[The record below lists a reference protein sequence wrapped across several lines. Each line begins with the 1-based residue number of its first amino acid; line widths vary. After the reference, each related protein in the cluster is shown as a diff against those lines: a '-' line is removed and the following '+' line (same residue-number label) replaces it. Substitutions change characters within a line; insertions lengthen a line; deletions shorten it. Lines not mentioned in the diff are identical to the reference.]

1 MPGLSARSGPR
12 GITGCGRRPRLR
24 PWAGPDRAGRGRCG
38 PGPRPRPSPPPPDT
52 EHREGPVPAA
62 ALRRPRGACAA
73 PTIPS
78 VPRGAKQR
86 CGARARRGGCWERES
101 ARTPPSTPA
110 ARPRGLRPAPLPS
123 PGSGRGGGRG
133 AGEEGRAGG
142 GGAAA
147 GGGGCVLGAAGG
159 MQAAG
164 GGGGPGCGCKGIRSC
179 LLCEGPAPAAPPPQG
194 EDNFTYCPATGL
206 AKGNEHSEFAGW
218 AFPFPGVFLVE
229 EFINEDEECEIV
241 ELMDRDDWKPSQSG
255 RKKQDY
261 GPKVNF
267 KKQRLKAGSFT
278 GLPSFSRKIVAQMK
292 ACAVLSSFSPV
303 EQCNLDYRPERGSA
317 IDPHFD
323 DWWLWGERLVSLNL
337 LSKTVLSMSCDSEDT
352 IQLFPISS
360 TGGLSP
366 PAPFTQT
373 SARRSS
379 EEGTEC
385 FLSPR
390 LVPGKEVSVAILLPQ
405 RSLVVLHG
413 DARYKWKHG
422 IHRRHI
428 EHRRVCITFRE
439 LSAEFS
445 AGGRHE
451 ELGKELLQIALSF
464 QGRPV

>member
-1 MPGLSARSGPR
+1 
-12 GITGCGRRPRLR
+12 
-24 PWAGPDRAGRGRCG
+24 
-38 PGPRPRPSPPPPDT
+38 
-52 EHREGPVPAA
+52 
-62 ALRRPRGACAA
+62 
-73 PTIPS
+73 
-78 VPRGAKQR
+78 
-86 CGARARRGGCWERES
+86 
-101 ARTPPSTPA
+101 
-110 ARPRGLRPAPLPS
+110 
-123 PGSGRGGGRG
+123 
-133 AGEEGRAGG
+133 
-142 GGAAA
+142 
-147 GGGGCVLGAAGG
+147 GG

-164 GGGGPGCGCKGIRSC
+164 GGGGPGCGCKGKRSC
-179 LLCEGPAPAAPPPQG
+179 LLCEGPAPVAPPPQG

-229 EFINEDEECEIV
+229 DFISEDEECEIV
-241 ELMDRDDWKPSQSG
+241 ELMDQDDWKPSQSG

-292 ACAVLSSFSPV
+292 ACAVLSGFLPV

-352 IQLFPISS
+352 IQLFPISK
-360 TGGLSP
+360 G
-366 PAPFTQT
+366 A
-373 SARRSS
+373 
-379 EEGTEC
+379 EC

-405 RSLVVLHG
+405 RSLLVLHG